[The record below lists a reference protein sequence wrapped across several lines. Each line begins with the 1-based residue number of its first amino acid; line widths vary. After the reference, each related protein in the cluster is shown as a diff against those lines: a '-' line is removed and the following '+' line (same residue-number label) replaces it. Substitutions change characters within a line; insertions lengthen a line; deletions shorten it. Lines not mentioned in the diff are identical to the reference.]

1 MELEFENGEIPLS
14 NSELELELN
23 KEKTMK
29 LIPVIATR
37 IPDEIQE
44 QISTGRPLL
53 GSSGIDPTV
62 YENATS
68 TADKVKYLVT
78 LQSNGELEA
87 DEVAAK
93 ASRECSVSE
102 TDIRLVINSFTMMIM
117 DMASEYGSFK
127 CFTPFGILETLVKGS
142 LDSVTD
148 QLDPDENYLYLN
160 ITPNDALRKA
170 AESLS
175 FFNASEKSAPFKAE
189 KVIQHETGAEGP
201 FQMGSDVTITGMG
214 YRPGAA
220 VKFIDTV
227 SGTVAQAT
235 IVENVQPNYIIATV
249 PNGLDTN
256 HKQKVVV
263 AQTIDGEVY
272 ELSANKQGY
281 QVLPAPQPDHEIL
294 LVKHGER
301 ADNEIAFDETNPV
314 VCTVAHHNGAG
325 YELKAEKPVKVVLDY
340 ENQRHV
346 YAVLDT
352 QTIVSATETTVS
364 FMNDEND
371 TEEVDGS
378 FWNHD
383 VELTLYFADGGS
395 ATKTVRFVQM

>member
-1 MELEFENGEIPLS
+1 
-14 NSELELELN
+14 
-23 KEKTMK
+23 MK

-78 LQSNGELEA
+78 MQANGELEP

-102 TDIRLVINSFTMMIM
+102 TDIRLVINAFTMMLM
-117 DMASEYGSFK
+117 DLVREYGSFK
-127 CFTPFGILETLVKGS
+127 CFTPFGVLETMVKGS
-142 LDSVTD
+142 VDNVTD
-148 QLDPDENYLYLN
+148 QLDPEKNYLYLN
-160 ITPNDALRKA
+160 ITPNDAFKRA
-170 AESLS
+170 AESLL

-189 KVIQHETGAEGP
+189 KVVQHGTGAEGP
-201 FQMGSDVTITGMG
+201 FQMGSDVTITGIG
-214 YRPGAA
+214 YLPGAT
-220 VKFIDTV
+220 VTFVDTV
-227 SGTVAQAT
+227 SGTEAQAT
-235 IVENVQPNYIIATV
+235 IVENVQPSYIIATV
-249 PNGLDTN
+249 PTTLNAE

-263 AQTIDGEVY
+263 AQTIEGEIY
-272 ELSANKQGY
+272 ELSTNKPIA
-281 QVLPAPQPDHEIL
+281 VSPAPQPDHEIL

-301 ADNEIAFDETNPV
+301 ADNEIAFDESRPV

-325 YELKAEKPVKVVLDY
+325 YALKAEKPVKVVLDY

-352 QTIVSATETTVS
+352 QTIVSVNETTVS

-395 ATKTVRFVQM
+395 ATKTVRFVQL

>member
-1 MELEFENGEIPLS
+1 
-14 NSELELELN
+14 
-23 KEKTMK
+23 MK
-29 LIPVIATR
+29 LIPVVATR
-37 IPDEIQE
+37 IPDEIQQ
-44 QISTGRPLL
+44 QIGTGRPLL

-62 YENATS
+62 YENATA

-78 LQSNGELEA
+78 LQTRGDVAA

-93 ASRECSVSE
+93 ASRVCSVSE
-102 TDIRLVINSFTMMIM
+102 TDIRLVINTFEMLLADTI
-117 DMASEYGSFK
+117 SEYGSVK

-142 LDSVTD
+142 LEDVTD
-148 QLDPDENYLYLN
+148 QLDPAENYLYLN
-160 ITPNDALRKA
+160 ITPGDAFRKA
-170 AESLS
+170 AAALA

-201 FQMGSDVTITGMG
+201 FRIGSDVTITGMG

-227 SGTVAQAT
+227 SGTEAQAA

-263 AQTIDGEVY
+263 AQTIEGEVY
-272 ELSANKQGY
+272 ELSTNKPIE
-281 QVLPAPQPDHEIL
+281 VLPAPQPDHEIL

-352 QTIVSATETTVS
+352 QTIVNATETTVS

-395 ATKTVRFVQM
+395 ATKTVRFVQL